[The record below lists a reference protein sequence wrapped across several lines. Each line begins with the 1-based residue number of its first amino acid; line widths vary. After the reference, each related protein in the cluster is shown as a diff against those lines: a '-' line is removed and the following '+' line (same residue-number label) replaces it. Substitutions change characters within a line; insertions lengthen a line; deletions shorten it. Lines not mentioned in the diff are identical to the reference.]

1 MKNLMLSKLSC
12 AVAIGLFMPLG
23 VANAASFDSGRPASI
38 ALETYPELAPI
49 AEGAQGPVRTD
60 MIVEN
65 AAAFDSGRL
74 VSIQLETYP
83 ELVPAAEGAQGP
95 MRTDMTADQ
104 ASSFNRG
111 YATLLQL
118 ETYPE

>member
-1 MKNLMLSKLSC
+1 MKNRMLSKLSC

-38 ALETYPELAPI
+38 ALETYPELAPT

-60 MIVEN
+60 MTADT
-65 AAAFDSGRL
+65 AATFDSGRPA
-74 VSIQLETYP
+74 SIGLETYP
-83 ELVPAAEGAQGP
+83 ELAPVAESAQGQ
-95 MRTDMTADQ
+95 MRTETTADQ
-104 ASSFNRG
+104 ASSINRRN
-111 YATLLQL
+111 ATLHL